1 MRALR
6 WYGREDLRLE
16 DGTEPSAD
24 PGQVVIEVRWCG
36 ICGTDLH
43 EYLKGPIFVPIEPHP
58 VSGIAAPLTLG
69 QEFTGR
75 IRRAGRR
82 GQVAEGRRP
91 RDRRRRPEMRPLPL
105 LPERPVHPLRVA
117 GFVGL
122 ASNRAEV
129 STATPSLVSESMKK
143 IPLSALVPGA
153 FGRTRIGE
161 MGEDPGAAR

>member
-43 EYLKGPIFVPIEPHP
+43 EYLKGPIFVPTEPHP

-69 QEFTGR
+69 HEFTGR

-82 GQVAEGRRP
+82 VKWLKVGDRATVDAALKCGHCRYCLSGQYIRCESRGSWDWRP
-91 RDRRRRPEMRPLPL
+91 TGAW
-105 LPERPVHPLRVA
+105 PLRLGPGVHRA
-117 GFVGL
+117 R
-122 ASNRAEV
+122 AS
-129 STATPSLVSESMKK
+129 
-143 IPLSALVPGA
+143 
-153 FGRTRIGE
+153 
-161 MGEDPGAAR
+161 